1 MWFVIRVK
9 FPVVGHES
17 CAAEK
22 ASVLVNVTSTDVG
35 EQSTTEID
43 ATVSSKTVSVFIA
56 RVMFKH
62 GAESVAFA

>member
-1 MWFVIRVK
+1 MIRVK

-17 CAAEK
+17 WATEK
-22 ASVLVNVTSTDVG
+22 ASVLVNVISTDVG
-35 EQSTTEID
+35 EQSTTDID

-62 GAESVAFA
+62 GAELVAFA